1 MMAFAHHGI
10 NSVYTWMKIINPCS
24 QRRRKSNRSVA
35 YNFDSFFI
43 RKSRIRKKLF
53 RVKFCFAFSNIVL
66 IHWPPLSLYGCN
78 LGILRAYSIMTLSN
92 TLQHALSFAF

>member
-53 RVKFCFAFSNIVL
+53 RVKILFCFFKYSFN
-66 IHWPPLSLYGCN
+66 SLATFVTLRMQ
-78 LGILRAYSIMTLSN
+78 LGNPESL
-92 TLQHALSFAF
+92 